1 MAGGRQGFAGLLI
14 VSFVKG
20 INKSYEITTISSSGN
35 VGFELMLITC
45 LPQGSTVFVDGLGK
59 WRQENRQ
66 KAWPHSALELKCG
79 TWMQVLEWPSM
90 PVPSPENYGH
100 EFCYVRHGQPSPPL
114 PSHNAKHCIL
124 KGLPSFVFSL
134 PCPSPPPLLINR
146 CIFFLR
152 VSHRYDDTLLLNTLI
167 RISLKQEH
175 SLQNPNTR
183 IGIRKIPLMK
193 YY

>member
-1 MAGGRQGFAGLLI
+1 MGSLSTSVEHWYPQELSLKTLDIKGASLLAGGRQGFAGLLI

-124 KGLPSFVFSL
+124 KGLPSL
-134 PCPSPPPLLINR
+134 DMHPDPSASWVRNSER
-146 CIFFLR
+146 
-152 VSHRYDDTLLLNTLI
+152 S
-167 RISLKQEH
+167 
-175 SLQNPNTR
+175 
-183 IGIRKIPLMK
+183 
-193 YY
+193 